1 MRNRAAFLS
10 LVLACGLAGQVNK
23 SNLVGI
29 VKDSTGAPVPGA
41 AIKIT
46 DTGTDAVR
54 QEVTDNTGLY
64 RATLLDVG
72 TYTVEAE
79 KSGFK
84 KILKNGVLLPVGET
98 VTVDFTLEV
107 GAVAETLTVS
117 AESEQLRTETG
128 SVGSTLESRNIQE
141 LPSIGRNPYVFVSLT
156 SGIQYTGDPTYVN
169 PWDASGPSAFVANG
183 FGSGTGATSGAGSTS
198 MFYLDGV
205 VNLRMDAVSF
215 SPSPDAVQEMR
226 AQTNAFDAEYGHSGA
241 AFINVTTRG
250 GTNQFHGTVYDYL
263 RNNFLNANDF
273 FSNRSGLSKAEYHQD
288 DYGGSIG
295 GPLTIPKVYKGHDR
309 TFFFFNYE
317 GTQLRQGGNTT
328 NIVPTAQQRGGDFS
342 QTFTTKGQLITI
354 YDPATTLLGSN
365 GKYTRT
371 PFPGNIIPKSELDP
385 VALNLLKYYPLP
397 NLTPAAGTLQNFV
410 GNGVA
415 SGVSTRSWNSLI
427 TRIDH
432 KINDSQSLFFRYGWN
447 HRTDTTTPY
456 YGIPGADSELGDA
469 DGFFRGNAN
478 GAAGYTWTI
487 NPHTVLDARV
497 SVVRYGE
504 GNIENTLGI
513 DMTTLGFPASFAK
526 STPYPLF
533 PTITMSDGDVY
544 NLGGG
549 NTPSRLYI
557 NELSPEVS
565 VHSMYGHHALKYGFN
580 FIGVQYNNFSPGH
593 SGGTFSFNRSFTQ
606 GPDPTVSSS
615 TSGFDFASY
624 LLGTPGSGSVDFN
637 AVPAESVKYFG
648 FFVHDDWKLSDRLT
662 LNMGLR
668 FSHEGPITE
677 RDNRGNSGFDPNAA
691 TPIAAQVASN
701 FAANTLP
708 ALRQLGV
715 TQLTQM
721 NVTGGLGFLGVS
733 NTPSGYLA
741 VPALY
746 YEPRFGF
753 AYRISNRIVARGG
766 YGIFIAPNNN
776 SNFQT
781 TGFSLTTQMVTSL
794 NNNLTP
800 FNTFSN
806 PFPSGVAIPP
816 QASGGV
822 LTGVGSSING
832 GLAPL
837 GSVPP
842 FKDAMNQQFSFGFQF
857 VLPGQV
863 SLETS
868 YVGNNVQHLA
878 ISRNIDQ
885 YPVADLALGNLLNS
899 KVANPFYGVI
909 TNTTSTL
916 SQSTVAVS
924 QLLLPFPQF
933 TGVTESSLP
942 LGRSHYNS
950 QQIMANKRFAAGLTL
965 SLAYTF
971 SKYMQNTAYHNM
983 DDAAPE
989 SVISGSDRPSNFVV
1003 SGLYELPFGPGKRFL
1018 QTANPFVKR
1027 VVGGWQ
1033 VSWTGTYTSGQA
1045 LSFSSAERVS
1055 TSSDNPQTVLH
1066 WFDTTQFVPQAPFT
1080 LQHTSSALANLRG
1093 PGIGMWHVD
1102 LAKDIPITEHVKF
1115 RLEAQAFN
1123 FLNTPFFGN
1132 PNTSVTSTSFGQ
1144 ITGLYSGSASRNVQ
1158 LAARVS
1164 F

>member
-1 MRNRAAFLS
+1 
-10 LVLACGLAGQVNK
+10 VLALSAQVNK
-23 SNLVGI
+23 SNLVGT
-29 VKDSTGAPVPGA
+29 VRDSSGSPVPDAAIRVTDAATGAVHQ
-41 AIKIT
+41 
-46 DTGTDAVR
+46 DT
-54 QEVTDNTGLY
+54 TDNSGLY
-64 RATLLDVG
+64 RVNLLDVG
-72 TYTVEAE
+72 TYSVEVE

-84 KILKNGVLLPVGET
+84 KIVKPGVLLPVGET
-98 VTVDFTLEV
+98 ITVDFTLEV

-128 SVGSTLESRNIQE
+128 SVGSTLESRSLQE
-141 LPSIGRNPYVFVSLT
+141 LPSIGRNPYVFVALT

-169 PWDASGPSAFVANG
+169 PWDASGPSAFTANG
-183 FGSGTGATSGAGSTS
+183 FGSGTGATSGANSTS

-250 GTNQFHGTVYDYL
+250 GTNQYHGAVYDYL

-273 FSNRSGLSKAEYHQD
+273 FSNRSGLPKAEFHQD
-288 DYGGSIG
+288 DYGGSFG
-295 GPLTIPKVYKGHDR
+295 GPVTLPKLYHGRDR

-328 NIVPTAQQRGGDFS
+328 NIVPTSLQRGGDFS
-342 QTFTTKGQLITI
+342 QTVTTKGQLITV
-354 YDPATTLLGSN
+354 YDPDTTVLGSN

-371 PFPGNIIPKSELDP
+371 PFSGNVIPKSRLDP
-385 VALNLLKYYPLP
+385 VALNLLKFYPLP

-410 GNGVA
+410 GNGVP
-415 SGVSTRSWNSLI
+415 SGVSTRGWNSLI
-427 TRIDH
+427 TRVDH
-432 KINDSQSLFFRYGWN
+432 KINDSQNLFFRYGWN
-447 HRTDTTTPY
+447 HRTDTTSPY
-456 YGIPGADSELGDA
+456 YGIPGADTELGDA

-478 GAAGYTWTI
+478 GAMGYTWTLS
-487 NPHTVLDARV
+487 PRTVLDARV

-513 DMTTLGFPASFAK
+513 DLTSLGFPSSFAR

-557 NELSPEVS
+557 NELSPQVS
-565 VHSMYGHHALKYGFN
+565 VHSVYGRHALKYGFN
-580 FIGVQYNNFSPGH
+580 FIAVQYNNFSPAH
-593 SGGTFSFNRSFTQ
+593 SGGTFAFNRSFTQ

-624 LLGTPGSGSVDFN
+624 LLGTPGTGTVDFN
-637 AVPAESVKYFG
+637 AVPAESVKYYG
-648 FFVHDDWKLSDRLT
+648 FFVHDDWKVSNRLT
-662 LNMGLR
+662 LNIGLR

-677 RDNRGNSGFDPNAA
+677 RYNRGNSGFDPNAS
-691 TPIAAQVASN
+691 TPIAAQA
-701 FAANTLP
+701 AANYAANP
-708 ALRQLGV
+708 VPQLSQFV
-715 TQLTQM
+715 
-721 NVTGGLGFLGVS
+721 VKGGLGFLGTG
-733 NTPSGYLA
+733 NTPSGYLS

-753 AYRISNRIVARGG
+753 AYRISDRIVFRGG

-781 TGFSLTTQMVTSL
+781 SGFSLTTQMITSL

-800 FNTFSN
+800 FNTLSN
-806 PFPSGVAIPP
+806 PFPSGVSIPP

-822 LTGVGSSING
+822 LTAVGSSITA

-837 GSVPP
+837 GSVPA
-842 FKDAMNQQFSFGFQF
+842 FKDAMNQQFSIGFQF

-868 YVGNNVQHLA
+868 YVGNNVQHLS
-878 ISRNIDQ
+878 ISRNIDA
-885 YPVADLALGNLLNS
+885 YPVADLALGNQLNA
-899 KVANPFYGVI
+899 KVPNPFYGVI
-909 TNTTSTL
+909 TNSTSSL
-916 SQSTVAVS
+916 SQSTVPLS
-924 QLLLPFPQF
+924 QLLLPFPQY
-933 TGVTESSLP
+933 TGVTQSSLP

-950 QQIMANKRFAAGLTL
+950 LQLMAHKRFAAGLTL

-971 SKYMQNTAYHNM
+971 SKYMQNTAYHNI
-983 DDAAPE
+983 DDATPE
-989 SVISGSDRPSNFVV
+989 SVISGSDRPSDFVV
-1003 SGLYELPFGPGKRFL
+1003 SGLYELPFGPGRQFL
-1018 QTANPFVKR
+1018 QTTNPFIKR
-1027 VVGGWQ
+1027 LVGGWQ

-1045 LSFSSAERVS
+1045 LAFASAERISS
-1055 TSSDNPQTVLH
+1055 TGDNPNTVLH
-1066 WFDTTQFVPQAPFT
+1066 WFDTAQFVPQAPFT
-1080 LQHTSSALANLRG
+1080 LQRLSSALANLRG

-1102 LAKDIPITEHVKF
+1102 LAKDTPISEHVRF

-1132 PNTSVTSTSFGQ
+1132 PNTTVTSTSFGQ
-1144 ITGLYSGSASRNVQ
+1144 ITGLYSGSASRNIQ
-1158 LAARVS
+1158 LAARIT